1 VLLLMRQKSTF
12 KSGMSPAEAAEQ
24 LDLLTRMVPDMIR
37 SVTSSGQSLAGL
49 TPSIRI
55 NRQMTW
61 SAARQKLMRAVA
73 EARSGGIAAAAM
85 AVAEDQQQQQEEV
98 AEAAQGR
105 SAPGLCPAT
114 EGDLRQLAVEASA
127 AAAVFKCSKHVAAPL
142 ADHSATV
149 DDVLAQLV
157 QKDTSAG
164 SSSSTTPGRAAA
176 LAELGS
182 DGLTD
187 EARALLSDFGAGST
201 AAGGKQQVAGGM
213 SAAVMNCLAF
223 KALPVKVGQVL

>member
-1 VLLLMRQKSTF
+1 MRQKSTF

-73 EARSGGIAAAAM
+73 EARSGGMAAAAM
-85 AVAEDQQQQQEEV
+85 AVAEDQQQQQEEEEV
-98 AEAAQGR
+98 AEAAQGQ
-105 SAPGLCPAT
+105 SAPGLCPST
-114 EGDLRQLAVEASA
+114 EGDLQQLAVQASA
-127 AAAVFKCSKHVAAPL
+127 AAAAVIKCSKHVAAPL

-164 SSSSTTPGRAAA
+164 SSSTTAPGRAAA

-187 EARALLSDFGAGST
+187 EARNLLSGFEPGST